1 MSGET
6 NQVRWRGVR
15 PVAGIGGVWPA
26 IGAVRVQE
34 HDTQSGAGTKVV
46 YTVPGN
52 KKFFL
57 SSAILASR
65 LTVGA
70 EVRANALVRDAGDAI
85 KYYLGA
91 HVYTQ
96 PGQMT
101 THSNFFPALELPA
114 GWDVCLYVQAV
125 NQYAWYDIFGWLED
139 A

>member
-1 MSGET
+1 MTGET
-6 NQVRWRGVR
+6 NQVLWRGVR
-15 PVAGIGGVWPA
+15 PIAGIQGVWPA
-26 IGAVRVQE
+26 IGATRIYE
-34 HDTQSGAGTKVV
+34 HDTQSGEGTKVV
-46 YTVPGN
+46 YTVPAN

-57 SSAILASR
+57 SSAILCSR

-70 EVRANALVRDAGDAI
+70 EVRVNAFVRDAEDATQF
-85 KYYLGA
+85 YLGA

-101 THSNFFPALELPA
+101 THSNFFPALEVPA

-125 NQYAWYDIFGWLED
+125 NLYGWYDIFGWLED